1 MRIVTLREA
10 MEWAPD
16 DVHADMY
23 GEGSKE
29 HAQRVQQAVEHWNR
43 RKLTANIDTGT
54 VRDRDGVVAQ
64 FTAYDWADN
73 YTENPSHIYFDF
85 FASVVRNSADRI
97 RRGLEP

>member
-1 MRIVTLREA
+1 MQTITLEQA
-10 MEWAPD
+10 IY
-16 DVHADMY
+16 HAAQGAWMDAHNK
-23 GEGSKE
+23 GQD
-29 HAQRVQQAVEHWNR
+29 HAQRMQQAREHWNR

-73 YTENPSHIYFDF
+73 YTENPAHIYFDF

-97 RRGLEP
+97 RRGFEP